1 MSRYKVGRTI
11 RTSNEFPEGVPC
23 IVYDGDSVLCEFPS
37 YTYGMEQAKS
47 VANVLNMLGELDPK
61 TLAPV

>member
-37 YTYGMEQAKS
+37 RMYGTEQAKS
-47 VANVLNMLGELDPK
+47 VANVLNMLGELGPNLQK
-61 TLAPV
+61 YC